1 MTWFFVMVFGMLGFA
16 GFIDW
21 RRKKNNNTA
30 NRAINSN
37 AKPGESSNYSAGG
50 GNTDHYGGGH

>member
-1 MTWFFVMVFGMLGFA
+1 MTWFFVTVFGMIGFA

-30 NRAINSN
+30 QQSINSH

-50 GNTDHYGGGH
+50 GANSYSGGE